1 MEVRNGMIL
10 RDHQSLFADL
20 APAGC
25 YVALRAGFFA
35 PEAELNLFPPEW
47 INHYTFSGLAL
58 ADPLL
63 RWCQENSGYARW
75 GEIDSFVGTSF
86 MRDYRSF
93 GFEFGGVVSI
103 HGTQEMPK
111 RSLGIFA
118 RSDRELRVSEM
129 KEIERVLSRIH
140 SDEPEM
146 PTEAQMEALQLYSK
160 GYLHKQVAHE
170 LQLSVGGVKAR
181 LRGAADRLGAKTLRE
196 AASIAASRGLL

>member
-1 MEVRNGMIL
+1 MEDRNDTML
-10 RDHQSLFADL
+10 SDFQSLFAER

-25 YVALRAGFFA
+25 YIALRAGFFA
-35 PEAELNLFPPEW
+35 PEAELNLFPADW

-75 GEIDSFVGTSF
+75 KDIDSFVGTDF
-86 MRDYRSF
+86 MRDYRKF
-93 GFEFGGVVSI
+93 GFEFGSVVSI
-103 HGTQEMPK
+103 HGTEEMPK

-118 RSDRELRVSEM
+118 RADRELHVSEM
-129 KEIERVLSRIH
+129 EEIETVLARIH
-140 SDEPEM
+140 AAEPEM
-146 PTEAQMEALQLYSK
+146 PTEAQMQALQLYSK